1 MVEDSIRMAF
11 PRRIWVTGR
20 VAASRAT
27 GDGDRVF
34 HLIEQRELHEELA
47 LPCVLPVDVAD
58 DIDGSLDRLHDAA
71 IEDLIVDGH
80 LLRAGGLLSYDFTT
94 HRLTFS
100 VTALDP
106 EATAGGL
113 ADVRAATA
121 DVVRAEALSG
131 RQRSLSTAVAPLR
144 IAVVGPRGDEAV
156 EDACR
161 ALERSDY
168 DVELTVYEPNVR
180 GNDAVD
186 QLAAAMRRAATSR
199 HDLVLLVRAAG
210 RPLGLAAFDS
220 EPVVRAIADSEVP
233 VITGIGDADHRTVSD
248 VVAHQAHRTADAAV
262 EAVLARLQR
271 AASSLDVALAD
282 VHREADAGRRRAT
295 QQLVA
300 ARSEVHEAALRAR
313 IRAAE
318 ATKRRRMWI
327 RSVGA
332 VLVIA
337 LVVLA
342 VLVSVWFAIGAA
354 VVVVAVAAE
363 QFAGPLRA
371 ARKGRAP
378 VADVT
383 FAEVLDRLG
392 RIRGQL
398 EATSSPEEVLRL
410 EEEAEGLAQRGREVL
425 ERRVGQRV
433 PQRSAHPDVQ
443 DDWPPASQQEDQ
455 GTPAVHP
462 AWPGSVE
469 DVERPTEVVARRQQQ
484 DDAPTE
490 VVAREP
496 EADEGTPTQIVD
508 LTDSGTA
515 AQSKAGSSESQA
527 QAADRGDEPAS
538 ESHEDAS
545 TPAARQRPAS
555 NEQPTEVFRTVD

>member
-1 MVEDSIRMAF
+1 MVEDSVRTAF

-20 VAASRAT
+20 VAASRTT
-27 GDGDRVF
+27 GEGDRVF

-47 LPCVLPVDVAD
+47 LPCVLPADVAD
-58 DIDGSLDRLHDAA
+58 DIDGSLNRLHDAA

-121 DVVRAEALSG
+121 DVVRAEALNS

-144 IAVVGPRGDEAV
+144 IAVVGPRGDDAV

-161 ALERSDY
+161 TLERSDY

-210 RPLGLAAFDS
+210 RPLGMAAFDS

-248 VVAHQAHRTADAAV
+248 VVAHQAHRTAEAAV

-295 QQLVA
+295 Q
-300 ARSEVHEAALRAR
+300 
-313 IRAAE
+313 
-318 ATKRRRMWI
+318 
-327 RSVGA
+327 
-332 VLVIA
+332 
-337 LVVLA
+337 
-342 VLVSVWFAIGAA
+342 
-354 VVVVAVAAE
+354 
-363 QFAGPLRA
+363 
-371 ARKGRAP
+371 
-378 VADVT
+378 
-383 FAEVLDRLG
+383 
-392 RIRGQL
+392 
-398 EATSSPEEVLRL
+398 
-410 EEEAEGLAQRGREVL
+410 
-425 ERRVGQRV
+425 
-433 PQRSAHPDVQ
+433 
-443 DDWPPASQQEDQ
+443 
-455 GTPAVHP
+455 
-462 AWPGSVE
+462 
-469 DVERPTEVVARRQQQ
+469 
-484 DDAPTE
+484 
-490 VVAREP
+490 
-496 EADEGTPTQIVD
+496 
-508 LTDSGTA
+508 
-515 AQSKAGSSESQA
+515 
-527 QAADRGDEPAS
+527 
-538 ESHEDAS
+538 
-545 TPAARQRPAS
+545 
-555 NEQPTEVFRTVD
+555 